1 MPDNY
6 IITDDD
12 GLYRRYPIREEPK
25 YEHFWKLENG
35 RKIPSSAAFKT
46 KNGEDGLSVDI
57 ASLTTPAKTSG
68 DPLQFGVAEFQA
80 SVPLNAGFPC
90 VPDKQPGNDAHAL
103 ILGDTNP
110 IAKKLSRSIVA
121 IY

>member
-1 MPDNY
+1 MLDNY
-6 IITDDD
+6 IITNKDS
-12 GLYRRYPIREEPK
+12 LYRRYPIREEPK

-46 KNGEDGLSVDI
+46 KIGEAGLSVDI

-68 DPLQFGVAEFQA
+68 DPLLFGVAEFQA
-80 SVPLNAGFPC
+80 SVPLDAGLTC
-90 VPDKQPGNDAHAL
+90 LHDKQPGNYAHAL